1 MGAKATKQ
9 APRNRT
15 PGGGSLRIDRQFNL
29 LGVGRLQVAS
39 GTTDPDEFERINALL
54 TMLAEMGEKDLL
66 LAIKKRSISLDDL
79 RGAHKTK
86 ALPALRARVCATDS
100 ELDRPKA
107 QLATAQS
114 PAREAITISELPA
127 MTAVATAAPRIDDN
141 DANID
146 RANRAL
152 VKWFWKLNADGETW
166 RNSRAA
172 PRTLARYGQSFAALR
187 IRLGLARLTHEEL
200 QMLATLPTPIWSAL
214 EQIQKRGVTVS
225 AAKGFLDAGQLP
237 PRNKKKK
244 KKSGRPARS
253 YSMENRRA
261 VASPVDRAL
270 RKARIGRTALLNLGL
285 LLPDQWRVLER
296 CDERVPTRMM
306 VMGVLRLPERT
317 RQELNDLA
325 GILHSESITN
335 DVRRTDAR
343 HWMALR
349 DAWNGSAADWN
360 HFRRGFSAL
369 LTGALG
375 PAGHSLRKGLIE
387 NMQLRKERSRVT
399 DVIYETFEQI
409 MANVPMHY
417 RAAFRSILQTG
428 LRREE
433 FVRLEADDLNPSTR
447 VLDVSGT
454 KNDSSDDEIKID
466 GAFLPDLME
475 AIPCPISA
483 SGLYGVWKK
492 ARTAAGFPKVRIHDL
507 RHCFAQWSLD
517 ANVPDSE
524 VQHALRQKSSV
535 VTAGYRRRKQSE
547 GASAGLAVV
556 ISAKRD
562 AAARVTV
569 ATTEDVA
576 PRSRT
581 SDAGS
586 EAVNC
591 SSIEN

>member
-1 MGAKATKQ
+1 MGAKPTKQ
-9 APRNRT
+9 APRNLT

-39 GTTDPDEFERINALL
+39 GTTDPAEFERINALL
-54 TMLAEMGEKDLL
+54 TMLAEMGDKDLL

-79 RGAHKTK
+79 RGAHKNK
-86 ALPALRARVCATDS
+86 ALPALRARVCAADS
-100 ELDRPKA
+100 ERDTPQA
-107 QLATAQS
+107 QVATTQP
-114 PAREAITISELPA
+114 PAREAITISPA
-127 MTAVATAAPRIDDN
+127 PARTTVPTAAPRIDDN

-146 RANRAL
+146 RANGAL
-152 VKWFWKLNADGETW
+152 AKRFWDLNADGETW
-166 RNSRAA
+166 RRSRAA

-187 IRLGLARLTHEEL
+187 IRLGLARLTNEEL
-200 QMLATLPTPIWSAL
+200 EMLATLPAPIWSAL

-225 AAKGFLDAGQLP
+225 AAKGFLDAAQLP
-237 PRNKKKK
+237 PRNKKTK
-244 KKSGRPARS
+244 KKSGRPTRS
-253 YSMENRRA
+253 YSMANRRA
-261 VASPVDRAL
+261 GAPPVDAAL
-270 RKARIGRTALLNLGL
+270 RKARLGRTALLNLGL

-325 GILHSESITN
+325 GILHPESITN

-343 HWMALR
+343 HWMALG

-375 PAGHSLRKGLIE
+375 PAGHSLRKGLVE
-387 NMQLRKERSRVT
+387 NMKLKKERSRVT
-399 DVIYETFEQI
+399 DVSYETFEQI
-409 MANVPMHY
+409 MAHVPMNY

-433 FVRLEADDLNPSTR
+433 FVRLEADDLNPITR

-466 GAFLPDLME
+466 EAFLPDLIE

-524 VQHALRQKSSV
+524 VQHALRQKSST

-547 GASAGLAVV
+547 GASAGLAGV
-556 ISAKRD
+556 IGAKQG
-562 AAARVTV
+562 AAARAAVV
-569 ATTEDVA
+569 EAENVEADS
-576 PRSRT
+576 RST
-581 SDAGS
+581 SAGGS
-586 EAVNC
+586 
-591 SSIEN
+591 